1 MKATQPIHET
11 VEVNPFYDHPL
22 DASELDLVVNRQ
34 KEVEILEQ
42 ALVAASRGFRQNFAI
57 LGDDG
62 SGKSSLLNLVEGK
75 GGRIANI
82 LIIRQEIT
90 SSTTELAFFKSIVG
104 AIIRELEK
112 LLGHSL
118 FGDAKDIEKRVG
130 GIVREESSIAEV
142 SISIG
147 ALLTFLG
154 FGGKFSA
161 GERVVKGRYEDVS
174 EILPSLEIVVNV
186 VLSKKFKV
194 IVVMVDEAGYAV
206 SETTKALLQRIRLL
220 FQRPHFMLIVSGNLM
235 LIDDLT
241 TVEPTFA
248 NLIPVTS
255 RISLASLGQSDV
267 RQLIGSRLGRVR
279 KKGKGV
285 EPFAM
290 DAADEVWRQSKGSF
304 RDAILICHEAFDL
317 ANSRNA
323 SSIEVEDVLEGAR
336 TVLAAK
342 GRDVFSKLKEHE
354 REIAYKLHEVGE
366 DSLRSLAERLR
377 KKPSTVSVQMKG
389 LTNLGYVEIAARK
402 GRRTYYRLSR
412 PLDEYLKT
420 L

>member
-1 MKATQPIHET
+1 MI
-11 VEVNPFYDHPL
+11 EVNPFYDHPL
-22 DASELDLVVNRQ
+22 DASEIDLVVDR
-34 KEVEILEQ
+34 KREEEILEQ
-42 ALVAASRGFRQNFAI
+42 ALAAASRGFRQNFAL
-57 LGDDG
+57 LGDEG

-75 GGRIANI
+75 GRHIANL

-90 SSTTELAFFKSIVG
+90 SSTTELTFFKSIVG
-104 AIIRELEK
+104 AVIRELEK
-112 LLGHSL
+112 LLGRSL
-118 FGDAKDIEKRVG
+118 FGDVKDIEKRVG

-174 EILPSLEIVVNV
+174 EILPSLETVVNL

-220 FQRPHFMLIVSGNLM
+220 FQRPQFMLIVSGNLM
-235 LIDDLT
+235 LIEDLT
-241 TVEPTFA
+241 GIEPTFP
-248 NLIPVTS
+248 NLIPVTA
-255 RISLASLGQSDV
+255 RISLAALGQSDV
-267 RQLIGSRLGRVR
+267 RQLIESRLARVR
-279 KKGKGV
+279 KGKGV
-285 EPFAM
+285 EPFTV
-290 DAADEVWRQSKGSF
+290 DAADEVWRQSKGGL
-304 RDAILICHEAFDL
+304 RDAILICHEALEL
-317 ANSRNA
+317 ANLRTA
-323 SSIEVEDVLEGAR
+323 SSVEVEDVLGGTK

-342 GRDVFSKLKEHE
+342 GRDIFSKLKEHE

-366 DSLRSLAERLR
+366 DSLRSFAQRLG
-377 KKPSTVSVQMKG
+377 KKPSTVSVQMKR
-389 LTNLGYVEIAARK
+389 LTNLGYVEIVATK
-402 GRRTYYRLSR
+402 ERRTFYRLSR